1 MKIRQ
6 LLVAFIYSLL
16 FTDNDG
22 YSFRSFLRF
31 SRNSICRNDICRTKP
46 QVIPYVMDG
55 LILALRECQNQFKN
69 RRWNCTEKNGS
80 IEKIMRHDFRES
92 AFLSAIN
99 AAGVTHVVTRACS
112 LGDLDLCQCDAFEY
126 REGMTTASQRI
137 ANRQVAER
145 SADNGVCDRNIDFGE
160 AISRAVFAV
169 KTTVLDARTN
179 LILWNYEA
187 GRKVLRKL
195 MKKTC
200 KCFGYSGTCTQE
212 ACWLV
217 LPSFNRVGLHL
228 KQRFDSASK
237 VSFDN
242 KGTKFQVHDESMKPP
257 TAEDLVYTLPSPT
270 FCEPDPRVGS
280 FGVKGRRCTATSL
293 GTDGCDIMC
302 CGREY
307 KPRVEQS
314 ETSCD
319 CVFHWCC
326 SVKCRT
332 CKIERTV
339 HRCF

>member
-1 MKIRQ
+1 
-6 LLVAFIYSLL
+6 
-16 FTDNDG
+16 
-22 YSFRSFLRF
+22 
-31 SRNSICRNDICRTKP
+31 
-46 QVIPYVMDG
+46 
-55 LILALRECQNQFKN
+55 
-69 RRWNCTEKNGS
+69 
-80 IEKIMRHDFRES
+80 
-92 AFLSAIN
+92 
-99 AAGVTHVVTRACS
+99 
-112 LGDLDLCQCDAFEY
+112 
-126 REGMTTASQRI
+126 
-137 ANRQVAER
+137 
-145 SADNGVCDRNIDFGE
+145 
-160 AISRAVFAV
+160 
-169 KTTVLDARTN
+169 
-179 LILWNYEA
+179 
-187 GRKVLRKL
+187 

-339 HRCF
+339 HRCFWWSRAVVGYVITDRNRVGFERRELECLIGWWNIIESRMRAQGVRENKNAFRVV